1 MMEQVYHLFQSQK
14 SESLHQQITRLA
26 PKDKHFSG
34 TMALSD
40 RVSLV
45 VITDSVGYESGMLLV
60 FDELGMKL
68 PTMTIQYLKR
78 RSEKRDY
85 DKRYCSRPD
94 RKNLWYSTKKENIR
108 KELQRKAEEVASGL
122 GYGPSMYVD
131 ELMETDAE
139 QPLDDENP
147 PPTNTTRTVVEGNRE
162 NDPSVTAEA
171 SPTVMKPNKPRIP
184 RSKQKCKDCPLY
196 RHKTMRSA
204 MCKEHE
210 KYLQLQ
216 QQQ

>member
-1 MMEQVYHLFQSQK
+1 
-14 SESLHQQITRLA
+14 
-26 PKDKHFSG
+26 
-34 TMALSD
+34 
-40 RVSLV
+40 
-45 VITDSVGYESGMLLV
+45 
-60 FDELGMKL
+60 
-68 PTMTIQYLKR
+68 
-78 RSEKRDY
+78 
-85 DKRYCSRPD
+85 
-94 RKNLWYSTKKENIR
+94 
-108 KELQRKAEEVASGL
+108 
-122 GYGPSMYVD
+122 MYFD

-162 NDPSVTAEA
+162 NGPSVTAEV

-184 RSKQKCKDCPLY
+184 HSMQKCNDCPLY
-196 RHKTMRSA
+196 GHNTIVRST